1 MNEDITLD
9 SKFNPLDTI
18 LRTSGIVGFVYVVFG
33 GFALAGGNPIWL
45 IHPAE
50 IAIVFGVTFCG
61 LLSTHQVN
69 FLAYIP
75 KAVLACVIKPEPNR
89 EYCQISESGRRYAA
103 TGGGLAVMLGI
114 INTMSNLEDPEMV
127 GKKVAAALSGTF
139 LGIFLA
145 YGIGIPLARLV
156 SLNQAQEFLY
166 FRIVERSVT
175 GFATGLSP
183 IMAVEIGRRSLDMSV
198 QPSADEL
205 EENCKDA
212 AKGG

>member
-1 MNEDITLD
+1 MNEEITLN

-103 TGGGLAVMLGI
+103 CGGGLAVMLGI
-114 INTMSNLEDPEMV
+114 INTMSNLEDPEMI
-127 GKKVAAALSGTF
+127 GKKVAAAMSGVVIAVLISQGLFVYLRHTF
-139 LGIFLA
+139 A
-145 YGIGIPLARLV
+145 
-156 SLNQAQEFLY
+156 E
-166 FRIVERSVT
+166 
-175 GFATGLSP
+175 
-183 IMAVEIGRRSLDMSV
+183 
-198 QPSADEL
+198 
-205 EENCKDA
+205 K
-212 AKGG
+212 K

>member
-9 SKFNPLDTI
+9 SKFNTLDTI
-18 LRTSGIVGFVYVVFG
+18 LRTSGIIGFIYVVFG

-50 IAIVFGVTFCG
+50 IAIVFGVTFCR

-103 TGGGLAVMLGI
+103 TGGGLAVILGV
-114 INTMSNLEDPEMV
+114 INIMSSLEDPGMV
-127 GKKVAAALSGTF
+127 GKKVAAAMSGVVIAVLVAQGLFVYLRHTF
-139 LGIFLA
+139 A
-145 YGIGIPLARLV
+145 EKR
-156 SLNQAQEFLY
+156 
-166 FRIVERSVT
+166 
-175 GFATGLSP
+175 
-183 IMAVEIGRRSLDMSV
+183 
-198 QPSADEL
+198 
-205 EENCKDA
+205 
-212 AKGG
+212 